1 MELVWISLGSNLGD
15 RLVNL
20 RRGAAALGRIA
31 PIELCSDIYET
42 RPVHYAD
49 QPWFLNAVVA
59 LRAEERLR
67 DEDAPE
73 MLLERLLSIERE
85 MGRRRGGFGEI
96 PKGPRI
102 LDLDILLYGS
112 RVINSAALTVPH
124 PEMHRRRFVLE
135 PMAQIAPSVLHPV
148 LGRSVRD
155 LLDALPA
162 DGAEVRRLMPLLV
175 PEEV

>member
-1 MELVWISLGSNLGD
+1 MELVWIALGSNLGD
-15 RLVNL
+15 RLANL
-20 RRGAAALGRIA
+20 RRGAAALDRIA

-42 RPVHYAD
+42 QPVLYKD
-49 QPWFLNAVVA
+49 QPWFLNAVLA
-59 LRAEERLR
+59 LRAVEKLH
-67 DEDAPE
+67 DEDAPQK
-73 MLLERLLSIERE
+73 LLEQLLSIERK
-85 MGRRRGGFGEI
+85 MGRRRGGSGEI

-112 RVINSAALTVPH
+112 RVIGSPALTVPH
-124 PEMHRRRFVLE
+124 PEMHRRRFVLQ
-135 PMAQIAPSVLHPV
+135 PMAQIAPSVSHPV

-162 DGAEVRRLMPLLV
+162 DGAQVRRLMPLLV